1 MSTTFQ
7 LTINEGLATITLDR
21 GRSNAINHQMVKEL
35 TTCIQTLEHDSTVG
49 GLIITGKPGF
59 FSSGID
65 LIEAY
70 EYDKEQSREFWTDF
84 VLLQQ
89 VLATFKKPAIAAIS
103 GHSPA
108 GGCVIA
114 ICCDYRVMA
123 DGAYI
128 IGLNEIPVGII
139 VPNSVFNLY
148 SFWLGQHKAY
158 KYLLEGK
165 LLKVNEAFDAGLI
178 DEISSP
184 ENLMA
189 TAQKKMGTYMQ
200 FNAITWS
207 QSKLNLRKE
216 LISRLNADQ
225 TGILNLMLDQW
236 WAPETRKGLQML
248 IQNLKSKTPASNNN

>member
-1 MSTTFQ
+1 MTTFQ
-7 LTINEGLATITLDR
+7 LTINESLATITLDR

-35 TTCIQTLEHDSTVG
+35 ITCIQTLEHDTNVG

-70 EYDKEQSREFWTDF
+70 EYDKEQSRALWTDF
-84 VLLQQ
+84 LLLQR
-89 VLATFKKPAIAAIS
+89 VLVAFKKPIIAAIS

-114 ICCDYRVMA
+114 LCADYRIMA
-123 DGAYI
+123 DGAFI

-139 VPNSVFNLY
+139 VPDSIFNLY

-158 KYLLEGK
+158 QYLMEGK
-165 LLKVNEAFDAGLI
+165 LLKVNEAFNAGLI
-178 DEISSP
+178 DEISTP
-184 ENLMA
+184 ESLIT
-189 TAQKKMGTYMQ
+189 TAQNKMSTYMQ
-200 FNAITWS
+200 LNTVTWS

-216 LISRLNADQ
+216 LINKLSTDQ
-225 TGILNLMLDQW
+225 TVTLNLMLEQW

-248 IQNLKSKTPASNNN
+248 IQNLKSKTPAPNNN